1 MSTAIQIPA
10 AALRY
15 VLPHVGKE
23 ATRPALHGVHVA
35 ADGTMTATN
44 GTTLAV
50 FRGGAALSEGV
61 PAVVLIFREPKR
73 VGAAKVENI
82 LVDLPTTP
90 NAPAVVTLYDR
101 RGAIC
106 GTTLA
111 DMGECDSFPRT
122 DLLFRG
128 WAARLL
134 SPDGAPLPAIAL
146 DPAKVAL
153 FKIDGVQ
160 AARFTFSGTD
170 RGVLVSW
177 QQEPRAVGLLMPCRD
192 YSEAE
197 PTAAL
202 VAHLAGEPMPEPTPE
217 AAPESPALAAA

>member
-35 ADGTMTATN
+35 TDGTLTATN

-50 FRGGAALSEGV
+50 FRGGAAPSEGA

-82 LVDLPTTP
+82 LIDLPATP

-101 RGAIC
+101 RGAIT

-111 DMGECDSFPRT
+111 DMGECDSFPRIGQ
-122 DLLFRG
+122 LFRG

-153 FKIDGVQ
+153 FKIDGVPG
-160 AARFTFSGTD
+160 ARFTFSGTD

-177 QQEPRAVGLLMPCRD
+177 QKEPRAVGLLMPCRD

-217 AAPESPALAAA
+217 AAPESPAIVAA